1 MFLDSIAAICYT
13 LYIPKE
19 CIKGGETVARNKY
32 PEITEAR
39 ILDAAER
46 LFLEKGY
53 ENTTI
58 QDIVDALGDL
68 TKGAVYHHFRS
79 KEEIV
84 DAVGERMFRQRNPFA
99 AVADRTDLNG
109 LEKFRESIRLN
120 QRDEDRMEMTVQS
133 MSILK
138 NPRFLVEMIRDNQ
151 RDLAPYMQRFIE
163 EGVRDG
169 SIQTEYARELS
180 EVIPLL
186 TGLWMVPA
194 LYPATAEEMM
204 HKFRFIGELLRRMG
218 LPLVDD
224 ALLDQLG
231 PYFQKIQDAQV
242 EK

>member
-1 MFLDSIAAICYT
+1 M
-13 LYIPKE
+13 
-19 CIKGGETVARNKY
+19 ARNKY
-32 PEITEAR
+32 PEITEER

-68 TKGAVYHHFRS
+68 TKGAVYHHFKS

-84 DAVGERMFRQRNPFA
+84 DAVGTRMFLRRNPFA
-99 AVADRTDLNG
+99 AVAGRTDLNG

-120 QRDEDRMEMTVQS
+120 QGDNERMEMTVQS

-151 RDLAPYMQRFIE
+151 QSLAPAIQQFLE

-169 SIQTEYARELS
+169 SVHTEYARELA
-180 EVIPLL
+180 EIIPLL
-186 TGLWMVPA
+186 TGLWMVPT
-194 LYPATAEEMM
+194 LYPATAEEMQR
-204 HKFRFIGELLRRMG
+204 KFRFIGELLSRMG
-218 LPLVDD
+218 VPLVDETM
-224 ALLDQLG
+224 LQELE
-231 PYFQKIQDAQV
+231 PYFRKIEDSYKDSGKDEADR
-242 EK
+242 

>member
-1 MFLDSIAAICYT
+1 M
-13 LYIPKE
+13 
-19 CIKGGETVARNKY
+19 ARNKY
-32 PEITEAR
+32 PELTRER
-39 ILDAAER
+39 ILDTAER

-68 TKGAVYHHFRS
+68 TKGAVYHHFKS

-84 DAVGERMFRQRNPFA
+84 DAVGNRMFQRRNPFA
-99 AVADRTDLNG
+99 AVANRDDLNG
-109 LEKFRESIRLN
+109 LEKFREAIRLN
-120 QRDEDRMEMTVQS
+120 QSDDDRMEITVQS

-151 RDLAPYMQRFIE
+151 RGLTPYMQRMIE

-169 SIQTEYARELS
+169 SIQTEYARELA

-186 TGLWMVPA
+186 TGLWMVPE

-204 HKFRFIGELLRRMG
+204 RKFRFIGELLRRMG

-224 ALLDQLG
+224 AMLEQLG
-231 PYFQKIQDAQV
+231 PYFHKIETAQQTS
-242 EK
+242 